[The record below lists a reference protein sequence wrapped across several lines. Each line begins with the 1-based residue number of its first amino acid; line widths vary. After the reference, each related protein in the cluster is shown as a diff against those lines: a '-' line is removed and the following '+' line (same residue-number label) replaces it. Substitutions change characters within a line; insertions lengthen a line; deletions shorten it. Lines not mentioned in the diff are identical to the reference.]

1 MIPTFIVFQTQQ
13 SQFVTWQF
21 ETEYRGSDFT
31 AAVTVANPDVLRE
44 SGETRYLFT
53 CTMYMIQ

>member
-1 MIPTFIVFQTQQ
+1 MLIVLQTQQ

-31 AAVTVANPDVLRE
+31 AAVTVANPDILRE
-44 SGETRYLFT
+44 SGELMRKAHFYTDF
-53 CTMYMIQ
+53 

>member
-1 MIPTFIVFQTQQ
+1 MPLKDSMFQLLIALQTQQ

-21 ETEYRGSDFT
+21 ETEYRGNDFT

-44 SGETRYLFT
+44 SGET
-53 CTMYMIQ
+53 

>member
-1 MIPTFIVFQTQQ
+1 MCSQTQQ

-21 ETEYRGSDFT
+21 ETEYRGNDFT

-44 SGETRYLFT
+44 SGEKSSDKSHT
-53 CTMYMIQ
+53 CLWSHQHF

>member
-1 MIPTFIVFQTQQ
+1 MHIVLQTQQ

-31 AAVTVANPDVLRE
+31 AAVTVANPDILRE
-44 SGETRYLFT
+44 SGEIMRKVHFYTDF
-53 CTMYMIQ
+53 